1 MNWSWPAYKG
11 NYAHPN
17 LSYTVHEKYGRVMLR
32 YRFDNV
38 YGTEVVVLDGERFDV
53 AYVKYSSVGIALGVQ
68 EYDRYYDLD
77 GEKVTEL
84 LDEMSMRHMGR
95 VASIRELSLY

>member
-1 MNWSWPAYKG
+1 MNWSWPEYKG
-11 NYAHPN
+11 DYVHST
-17 LSYTVHEKYGRVMLR
+17 LYYTVHEKYGRVMLR

-38 YGTEVVVLDGERFDV
+38 YGAEVVVLDGERFDV
-53 AYVKYSSVGIALGVQ
+53 AYVKYSSVGTAPGVQ

-77 GEKVTEL
+77 GEDVTEL